1 MDLIVGT
8 IFTGFLSLL
17 AGYIGARL
25 PRRTHPFL
33 LLPLLGL
40 LIAYHFLWR
49 DRLVWAALM
58 PTPGVLAWSNLL
70 PIGIAMIVG
79 LLYQRFTGPRWHK
92 LTQCVLIGSVGTF
105 AAYLPL
111 IVPPPVLPAPEEHLG
126 VTLQTSNATCGAA
139 SGVNLL
145 RHYGVMTSEM
155 EVATLAH
162 TGPGGTPLLGLYR
175 ALHTLAPVGQE
186 VSVLSFAT
194 PEQLQDAVAQ
204 GPVLV
209 SLGQEWWQTEPI
221 EFQTQKFWPMGA
233 KHAVV
238 VTRFLPYGRVE
249 ILDPA
254 IGREIWHAKGL
265 LALWHGEGMYFS
277 KIGP

>member
-1 MDLIVGT
+1 MDLLAGA
-8 IFTGFLSLL
+8 IFTGILSLI
-17 AGYIGARL
+17 AGYAGVRL
-25 PRRTHPFL
+25 PERTHAFL

-49 DRLVWAALM
+49 DRLFWAALM

-70 PIGIAMIVG
+70 PIGIALIVG

-92 LTQCVLIGSVGTF
+92 LTQCVLIAGAGMF

-111 IVPPPVLPAPEEHLG
+111 LVPPPVLPASEEHQG

-145 RHYGVMTSEM
+145 RHYRVPSTESQ
-155 EVATLAH
+155 VATLAR
-162 TGPGGTPLLGLYR
+162 TGSGGTPLLGLYR
-175 ALHTLAPVGQE
+175 ALHTLAPASHDVG
-186 VSVLSFAT
+186 VLSFAT
-194 PEQLQDAVAQ
+194 PQELQDAVAQ

-221 EFQTQKFWPMGA
+221 EFQPAKIWPTGA

-254 IGREIWHAKGL
+254 IGREIWRAKGL
-265 LALWHGEGMYFS
+265 FTLWHGEGIFLQRTR
-277 KIGP
+277 